1 MKWEK
6 LFEPIQLRR
15 LTLPNRVMMGS
26 MHLGME
32 GSKDQEDAMISFY
45 TERSGENGPGIIVTG
60 GISVSPEGDGGH
72 HFLGFYRDE
81 DLNVMRR
88 LTTSVHAADGR
99 IAAQLFHAGR
109 YAYSEMNGV
118 PSVAPSPIK
127 SPIHKEAPVELTEL
141 DILNLLES
149 YAEAGRKAKE
159 VGFDAVEIMGSEG
172 YLINQFLSP
181 RTNKRTD
188 KWGGNFE
195 NRTRFAIEVL
205 KSVRQAVGENY
216 PIIFRMSGLDLVPD
230 SSTPEETIQL
240 AKLLEEN
247 EADILNIGIGWHES
261 TVPTISMMVPRAGFI
276 QPALQIKEAV
286 TIPVIGS
293 NRINDPVLAEELLQ
307 KLDMVSMARPFLA
320 DPHLL
325 VKTKTDAID
334 QINTCIA
341 CNQACLDHAFEGK
354 AVSCLVNPRAGRE
367 HKWLLKK
374 AEKVKTIVVIG
385 GGVAGME
392 AARAH
397 GELGHQVVL
406 YEAGPSIGGQFNLAR
421 KIPIKK
427 EFDETIR
434 YYTTELKRL
443 DVQISLNHKP
453 DLDDLLSHS
462 PDLVVIATGVVPRE
476 PVIPGIEHAVRYPEV
491 LSGTAKVGEK
501 VVIIGAGGI
510 GCDVSHFLIDKGIN
524 DILLLRRNG
533 KMGEGLG
540 KTTKWAMLQELKQN
554 GVQFRTNLAYEEIT
568 EDGLTIT
575 NSETGEKETL
585 QADTIILAAGQESNV
600 PEEYRS
606 LAKKGIEVAVIG
618 GARLAGELDAKR
630 AIYEGAKI
638 AFEPETIPV
647 SHF

>member
-1 MKWEK
+1 MEWKK

-15 LTLPNRVMMGS
+15 LTLPNRIMMGS

-32 GSKDQEDAMISFY
+32 GSKEQEEALISFY
-45 TERSGENGPGIIVTG
+45 TERSGAYGPGIIVTG

-81 DLNVMRR
+81 DLDVMRR
-88 LTTSVHAADGR
+88 LTERVHIANGR

-127 SPIHKEAPVELTEL
+127 SPIHRETPVELSEL

-181 RTNKRTD
+181 STNKRTD
-188 KWGGNFE
+188 KWGGDFE
-195 NRTRFAIEVL
+195 KRTRFAIEVL
-205 KSVRQAVGENY
+205 KSVRQAVGNDY
-216 PIIFRMSGLDLVPD
+216 PIIFRMSGLDLVPN
-230 SSTPEETIQL
+230 SSTPKETIEL
-240 AKLLEEN
+240 AKRLEAN
-247 EADILNIGIGWHES
+247 EADLLNIGIGWHES

-276 QPALQIKEAV
+276 EPSLQIKQAV
-286 TIPVIGS
+286 NIPVVGS
-293 NRINDPVLAEELLQ
+293 NRINDPELAEELLH

-325 VKTKTDAID
+325 KKAKEETLN

-367 HKWLLKK
+367 HKWHIKQTKK
-374 AEKVKTIVVIG
+374 PKNIVVIG

-397 GELGHQVVL
+397 AELGHKVVL
-406 YEAGPSIGGQFNLAR
+406 YEAGASIGGQFNLAR

-434 YYTTELKRL
+434 FYTTELQRL
-443 DVQISLNHKP
+443 GVHVALNHKP
-453 DLDDLLSHS
+453 SSEDILSHS
-462 PDLVVIATGVVPRE
+462 PHLVVLATGVTPRQ
-476 PVIPGIEHAVRYPEV
+476 PVIPGIEHTVQYPDI
-491 LSGTAKVGEK
+491 LSGTASIGKK

-510 GCDVSHFLIDKGIN
+510 GCDVSHFLIEKGIN

-554 GVQFRTNLAYEEIT
+554 GVRFRTNLAYEEIT
-568 EDGLTIT
+568 ENGIRIT
-575 NSETGEKETL
+575 DTKTGKQETL
-585 QADTIILAAGQESNV
+585 EADTVILAAGQESNI
-600 PEEYRS
+600 PLEYQA
-606 LAKKGIEVAVIG
+606 LEQKGIQIAIIG

-647 SHF
+647 NHL

>member
-32 GSKDQEDAMISFY
+32 GSKEHEDALISFY
-45 TERSGENGPGIIVTG
+45 TERSGDNGPGLIVTG

-72 HFLGFYRDE
+72 HFLGFYRE
-81 DLNVMRR
+81 DDLRVMRR
-88 LTTSVHAADGR
+88 LTESVHAANGR

-109 YAYSEMNGV
+109 YAYSQMNGV
-118 PSVAPSPIK
+118 PSVAPSPIQ
-127 SPIHKEAPVELTEL
+127 SPIHREVPEELTEM

-149 YAEAGRKAKE
+149 YAEAGRKAKA

-181 RTNKRTD
+181 RTNKRSD

-195 NRTRFAIEVL
+195 NRTRFATEVL
-205 KSVRQAVGENY
+205 KSVRAAVGDDY

-240 AKLLEEN
+240 AKKLEEH

-276 QPALQIKEAV
+276 EPALKIKEAV

-293 NRINDPVLAEELLQ
+293 NRINDPLLAEELLY

-320 DPHLL
+320 DPFLL
-325 VKTKTDAID
+325 AKAKDQALD

-367 HKWLLKK
+367 HKWTIKK
-374 AEKVKTIVVIG
+374 ADKTKTVVVIG

-397 GELGHQVVL
+397 AELGHTVTL
-406 YEAGPSIGGQFNLAR
+406 YEANAAIGGQFNLAR

-434 YYTTELKRL
+434 YYTTELNRL
-443 DVQISLNHKP
+443 GVQINVNHKP
-453 DLDDLLSHS
+453 NADDLLAHS
-462 PDLVVIATGVVPRE
+462 PDLIVLATGVVPRQ
-476 PVIPGIEHAVRYPEV
+476 PVISGIHHAIPYPEILAGNREV
-491 LSGTAKVGEK
+491 GKKVI
-501 VVIIGAGGI
+501 IIGAGGI
-510 GCDVSHFLIDKGIN
+510 GCDVSHFLIEKGIH

-540 KTTKWAMLQELKQN
+540 KTTKWAMLQDLKQN
-554 GVQFRTNLAYEEIT
+554 GVTFRTNLSYEEIT
-568 EDGLTIT
+568 SEGITIT
-575 NSETGEKETL
+575 NSETGEQEFL
-585 QADTIILAAGQESNV
+585 QADTVILAAGQESNI
-600 PEEYRS
+600 PEEYEQLS
-606 LAKKGIEVAVIG
+606 KKGIDIAVIG

-638 AFEPETIPV
+638 AFEPETI
-647 SHF
+647 SIK

>member
-1 MKWEK
+1 MEWKK
-6 LFEPIQLRR
+6 LFEPIKLRG

-32 GSKDQEDAMISFY
+32 GSKEQEEALISFY
-45 TERSGENGPGIIVTG
+45 TERSGETGPGIIVTG

-72 HFLGFYRDE
+72 HFLGFYRE
-81 DLNVMRR
+81 DDLEVMKR
-88 LTTSVHAADGR
+88 LTTRVHKEGGR

-109 YAYSEMNGV
+109 YAYAAMNGV

-127 SPIHKEAPVELTEL
+127 SPIHREQPVELTEL

-188 KWGGNFE
+188 QWGGSFGK
-195 NRTRFAIEVL
+195 RTRFAIEVL
-205 KSVRQAVGENY
+205 KSVRHAVGEDY

-230 SSTPEETIQL
+230 SSTPEETFQL
-240 AKLLEEN
+240 AKLLEKN
-247 EADILNIGIGWHES
+247 QADILNIGIGWHES

-286 TIPVIGS
+286 NIPVIGS
-293 NRINDPVLAEELLQ
+293 NRINDPVLAEKLLH
-307 KLDMVSMARPFLA
+307 KLDMISMARPFLA

-325 VKTKTDAID
+325 RKAKAEALN

-367 HKWLLKK
+367 YKWKINKPKKLKN
-374 AEKVKTIVVIG
+374 VVVVG

-397 GELGHQVVL
+397 AELGHQVTL

-434 YYTTELKRL
+434 YYTTELERFG
-443 DVQISLNHKP
+443 VHVALNHRP
-453 DLDDLLSHS
+453 SVEELLAHS
-462 PDLVVIATGVVPRE
+462 PDLIVVATGVIPRE
-476 PVIPGIEHAVRYPEV
+476 PVIPGIDRAVRYPEV
-491 LSGTAKVGEK
+491 LSGTATIGKK

-510 GCDVSHFLIDKGIN
+510 GCDVSHFLIEKGIN
-524 DILLLRRNG
+524 DIILLRRNG

-540 KTTKWAMLQELKQN
+540 KTTKWAMLQDLKQN
-554 GVQFRTNLAYEEIT
+554 GVRFRTNLAYEELT
-568 EDGLTIT
+568 EKGLVIT
-575 NSETGEKETL
+575 NIESGEQEL
-585 QADTIILAAGQESNV
+585 LEADTVILAAGQESNV
-600 PEEYRS
+600 PDEYS
-606 LAKKGIEVAVIG
+606 DLEAKGIQVAVIG

-638 AFEPETIPV
+638 AFEPDTI
-647 SHF
+647 STHM

>member
-6 LFEPIQLRR
+6 LFKPIQLRR

-32 GSKDQEDAMISFY
+32 GNKDQEDALISFY
-45 TERSGENGPGIIVTG
+45 TERSGENGPGLIVTG

-72 HFLGFYRDE
+72 HFLGFYRDD
-81 DLNVMRR
+81 DLRVMKR
-88 LTTSVHAADGR
+88 LTSSVHTANGR

-109 YAYSEMNGV
+109 YAYSEMNGI
-118 PSVAPSPIK
+118 PSVAPSSIK
-127 SPIHKEAPVELTEL
+127 SPIHRETPQELNEL

-149 YAEAGRKAKE
+149 YAEAARKAKE

-181 RTNKRTD
+181 RTNERAD

-205 KSVRQAVGENY
+205 KAVRKAVGEDY
-216 PIIFRMSGLDLVPD
+216 PVIFRMSGLDLVPD
-230 SSTPEETIQL
+230 SSTPEETVQL
-240 AKLLEEN
+240 ATKLEDHG
-247 EADILNIGIGWHES
+247 ADILNIGIGWHES

-276 QPALQIKEAV
+276 EPALQIKEAV

-325 VKTKTDAID
+325 VKAKEQSLD

-367 HKWLLKK
+367 HKWTIKK
-374 AEKVKTIVVIG
+374 AENIKTVVVLG

-397 GELGHQVVL
+397 AELGHNVTL
-406 YEAGPSIGGQFNLAR
+406 YEASSAIGGQFNLAR

-434 YYTTELKRL
+434 YYTTELNRL
-443 DVQISLNHKP
+443 GVDIYLNHKP
-453 DLDDLLSHS
+453 TEQELLNHS
-462 PDLVVIATGVVPRE
+462 PDLVVVATGVTPRQ
-476 PVIPGIEHAVRYPEV
+476 PVIPGIENAIAYPDV
-491 LSGTAKVGEK
+491 LSGNVAVGKKVI
-501 VVIIGAGGI
+501 IIGAGGI
-510 GCDVSHFLIDKGIN
+510 GCDVSHFLIEKGIN
-524 DILLLRRNG
+524 NILLLRRNG

-540 KTTKWAMLQELKQN
+540 KTTKWAMLQDLKQN
-554 GVQFRTNLAYEEIT
+554 GVKFRTNLSYEEMT
-568 EDGLTIT
+568 KDGLTII
-575 NSETGEKETL
+575 NAETDEKEFL
-585 QADTIILAAGQESNV
+585 KADTIILAAGQESNI
-600 PEEYRS
+600 PREYELLS
-606 LAKKGIEVAVIG
+606 QKGVEIAIIG

-638 AFEPETIPV
+638 AFEPETI
-647 SHF
+647 SIN